1 LERLRPGFSFACPDR
16 DFSFLLSKRSHGLT
30 DLAPR
35 KALKTVSASATSAAP
50 GLAVQLTFSQGAPQQ
65 GAQATPVAVE
75 RVPEADSSA
84 KAAIVLGEVADTDV
98 AQTPSDVPAVPAPAA
113 TEAAAVTVGERPV
126 AAGAETAEASA
137 LGASEEGGVET
148 RSVPPGGSLVAVRRS
163 SEGRRQLLRFRTR
176 EASDPFLVLDDER
189 EEQSWDELRECAEAT
204 VGSLRSSLEVFCRD
218 VPKILQVTAPGIPF
232 FVTEASFVTP
242 RFLPSGYDGSERR
255 QVVVHPPR
263 GRRLG
268 LAAIPEDLARWGYC
282 APLSAGHR
290 GGGPSVALH
299 RSESRGGSG
308 TRGGGRGARRSA
320 TTAVGVR
327 PDHQ

>member
-1 LERLRPGFSFACPDR
+1 LERLRPGFSFVCPDR

-35 KALKTVSASATSAAP
+35 KALKTASASAAGVAP

-65 GAQATPVAVE
+65 GAQAAPVAVE
-75 RVPEADSSA
+75 RVPKAGSSA
-84 KAAIVLGEVADTDV
+84 EAAIVLEEVADADV
-98 AQTPSDVPAVPAPAA
+98 APASPDVLAPVA
-113 TEAAAVTVGERPV
+113 TEAAAVPVGERPV
-126 AAGAETAEASA
+126 ATDAEMAEASA

-148 RSVPPGGSLVAVRRS
+148 RSVQPSGGLVAVRRS

-176 EASDPFLVLDDER
+176 GASDPFFVLDDER

-218 VPKILQVTAPGIPF
+218 VPKILQVTVSGIPF
-232 FVTEASFVTP
+232 FVTKASFVTP
-242 RFLPSGYDGSERR
+242 RFLPSGSDGSERR

-263 GRRLG
+263 GRRMG
-268 LAAIPEDLARWGYC
+268 LVVIPEDLARRGYC
-282 APLSAGHR
+282 APFSAGRR

-299 RSESRGGSG
+299 RSEGRGGSG
-308 TRGGGRGARRSA
+308 SRRSA
-320 TTAVGVR
+320 TAAVGVR
-327 PDHQ
+327 PDRQ